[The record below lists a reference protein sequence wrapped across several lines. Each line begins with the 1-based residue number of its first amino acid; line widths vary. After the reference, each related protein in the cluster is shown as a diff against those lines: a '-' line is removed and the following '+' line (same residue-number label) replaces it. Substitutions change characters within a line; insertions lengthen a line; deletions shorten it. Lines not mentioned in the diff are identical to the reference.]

1 MAADKIDEKT
11 RLERLAICR
20 RCPYAVTKILAGT
33 HCKLCGCNIRAKTS
47 WPKTSCPIEKW

>member
-47 WPKTSCPIEKW
+47 WPKTSCPVEKW